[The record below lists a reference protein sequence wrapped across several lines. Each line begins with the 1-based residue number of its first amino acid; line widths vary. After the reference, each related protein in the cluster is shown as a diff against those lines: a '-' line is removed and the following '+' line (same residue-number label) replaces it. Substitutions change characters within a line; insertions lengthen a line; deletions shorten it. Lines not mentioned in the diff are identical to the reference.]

1 MNNPV
6 PGTFALPFRPKCAAD
21 QRHPLT
27 PRVMGAHEIRHANLA
42 RGRAESADVRETIG
56 LPQHRKC
63 AGDR

>member
-27 PRVMGAHEIRHANLA
+27 PRVMGAHEIRHANNVQVTGEPL
-42 RGRAESADVRETIG
+42 SVET
-56 LPQHRKC
+56 
-63 AGDR
+63 